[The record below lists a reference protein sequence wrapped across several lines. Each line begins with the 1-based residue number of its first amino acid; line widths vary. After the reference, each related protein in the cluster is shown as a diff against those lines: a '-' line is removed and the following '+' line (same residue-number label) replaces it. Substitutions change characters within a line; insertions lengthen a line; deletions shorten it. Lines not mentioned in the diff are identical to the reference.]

1 MNVVKVR
8 RCERCHQVHDC
19 QFYSEMKV
27 LQKRMDKE
35 IERLIG
41 YVKACERAGFS
52 TPEIHP
58 LEDK

>member
-1 MNVVKVR
+1 
-8 RCERCHQVHDC
+8 
-19 QFYSEMKV
+19 MKV

-35 IERLIG
+35 IDRLIE
-41 YVKACERAGFS
+41 YVRACERAGFS